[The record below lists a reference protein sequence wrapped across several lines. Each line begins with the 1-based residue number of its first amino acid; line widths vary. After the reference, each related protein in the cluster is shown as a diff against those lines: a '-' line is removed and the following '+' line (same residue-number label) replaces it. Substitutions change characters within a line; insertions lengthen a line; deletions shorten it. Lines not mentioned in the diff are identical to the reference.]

1 MPLRDHF
8 RSPLDDE
15 TSWEGFHGQWPA
27 MIVIDLARRLPP
39 GYVASPRV
47 HLGAFV
53 EIDVATYERQ
63 SADVPS
69 GGREQGGGVATAVW
83 TPPDATLAV
92 AADLPAQDEYEV
104 RVYDLR
110 RGRRLVAAVEIVSP
124 ANKDRPE
131 HRRAFVAKCAALLQ
145 ERVSVVLVDL
155 VTTRHF
161 NLYRDLLELMGQRDP
176 SLEPG
181 APALYAAACRAT
193 HKDRQWLV
201 ETWFHPLTV
210 SQPLPTLPLWLND
223 DLAIPLELESSYEE
237 TCQVLRLA

>member
-69 GGREQGGGVATAVW
+69 GSRAHPPS
-83 TPPDATLAV
+83 TP
-92 AADLPAQDEYEV
+92 
-104 RVYDLR
+104 
-110 RGRRLVAAVEIVSP
+110 
-124 ANKDRPE
+124 
-131 HRRAFVAKCAALLQ
+131 
-145 ERVSVVLVDL
+145 
-155 VTTRHF
+155 
-161 NLYRDLLELMGQRDP
+161 
-176 SLEPG
+176 
-181 APALYAAACRAT
+181 
-193 HKDRQWLV
+193 
-201 ETWFHPLTV
+201 
-210 SQPLPTLPLWLND
+210 
-223 DLAIPLELESSYEE
+223 
-237 TCQVLRLA
+237 RLAGRHARIGSGSWKRGSTR